1 MMKTY
6 FVSDTHFRHRN
17 VLKYEPV
24 RLHFLAEFIVDRN
37 ITFTGPSDHKL
48 FFHLSPYDS
57 VESALR
63 YMVEKGGDDLDYVLR
78 LHDRMLVDYWNE
90 TVKNDDI
97 VWFLGDFVMGGR
109 NILND
114 YASKLRGR
122 KRIILGNHD
131 NLKDKDYLE
140 AGFEFV
146 SRWPVVLAQ
155 HIILS
160 HAPLPSVP
168 AGFYNIF
175 GHVHSAPTVPTQTAN
190 SRCVCVERQDMHPIA
205 ADINGEIPKW

>member
-1 MMKTY
+1 MIKTY
-6 FVSDTHFRHRN
+6 FISDTHFRHRN

-24 RLHFLAEFIVDRN
+24 RLRFLAKYIVDRN
-37 ITFTGPSDHKL
+37 IGFVLPNEKPFSL
-48 FFHLSPYDS
+48 NPYDS

-63 YMVEKGGDDLDYVLR
+63 DMVEKGGDDLDYVLQ
-78 LHDRMLVDYWNE
+78 LHDRMLIDYWNE
-90 TVKNDDI
+90 TVRNDDI
-97 VWFLGDFVMGGR
+97 IWFLGDFALGGR
-109 NILND
+109 NVLND
-114 YASKLRGR
+114 YASKLKGR

-168 AGFYNIF
+168 TGFYNIF
-175 GHVHSAPTVPTQTAN
+175 GHVHSAAAVPTQTEN
-190 SRCVCVERQDMHPIA
+190 TRCVCVERQDMRPIA

>member
-1 MMKTY
+1 MIKTY
-6 FVSDTHFRHRN
+6 FISDTHFRHRN

-24 RLHFLAEFIVDRN
+24 RLHFLAEYIVDRN
-37 ITFTGPSDHKL
+37 IGFVLPNEKPFSL
-48 FFHLSPYDS
+48 NPYDS

-63 YMVEKGGDDLDYVLR
+63 NMVEKGGDDLDYVLQ
-78 LHDRMLVDYWNE
+78 LHDRMLIDYWNE
-90 TVKNDDI
+90 TVRNDDI
-97 VWFLGDFVMGGR
+97 VWFLGDFALGGR
-109 NILND
+109 NVLND
-114 YASKLRGR
+114 YASKLKGR

-160 HAPLPSVP
+160 HAPLQSVP

-175 GHVHSAPTVPTQTAN
+175 GHVHSAAAVPTQTEN
-190 SRCVCVERQDMHPIA
+190 TRCVCVERQDMRPIA

>member
-6 FVSDTHFRHRN
+6 FISDTHFRHRN

-24 RLHFLAEFIVDRN
+24 RLRFLAKYIVDHN
-37 ITFTGPSDHKL
+37 IGFVLPNEKPFSL
-48 FFHLSPYDS
+48 NPYDS

-63 YMVEKGGDDLDYVLR
+63 DMVEKGGDDLDYVLQ
-78 LHDRMLVDYWNE
+78 LHDRMLIDYWNE
-90 TVKNDDI
+90 TVRNDDI
-97 VWFLGDFVMGGR
+97 VWFLGDFALGGR
-109 NILND
+109 NVLND
-114 YASKLRGR
+114 YASKLKGR

-168 AGFYNIF
+168 TGFYNIF
-175 GHVHSAPTVPTQTAN
+175 GHVHSAAAVPTQTEN
-190 SRCVCVERQDMHPIA
+190 TRCVCVERQGMRPIA

>member
-1 MMKTY
+1 MIKTY
-6 FVSDTHFRHRN
+6 FISDTHFRHRN

-24 RLHFLAEFIVDRN
+24 RLRFLAKYIVDRN
-37 ITFTGPSDHKL
+37 IGFVLPNEKPFSLT
-48 FFHLSPYDS
+48 PYDS

-63 YMVEKGGDDLDYVLR
+63 DMVEKGGDDLDYVLQ
-78 LHDRMLVDYWNE
+78 LHDHMLIDYWNE
-90 TVKNDDI
+90 TVRNDDI
-97 VWFLGDFVMGGR
+97 VWFLGDFSLGGR
-109 NILND
+109 SVLND
-114 YASKLRGR
+114 YASKLKGR

-168 AGFYNIF
+168 TGFYNIF
-175 GHVHSAPTVPTQTAN
+175 GHVHSAAAIPTQTENA
-190 SRCVCVERQDMHPIA
+190 RCVCVERQGMRPIA

>member
-6 FVSDTHFRHRN
+6 FISDTHFRHRN

-24 RLHFLAEFIVDRN
+24 RLHFLAKYIVDRN
-37 ITFTGPSDHKL
+37 IGFVLPNEKPFSL
-48 FFHLSPYDS
+48 NPYDS
-57 VESALR
+57 VESALLD
-63 YMVEKGGDDLDYVLR
+63 MVEKGGDDLDYVLQ
-78 LHDRMLVDYWNE
+78 LHDRMLIDYWNE
-90 TVKNDDI
+90 TVRNDDT
-97 VWFLGDFVMGGR
+97 VWFLGDFVLGGR
-109 NILND
+109 NVLND
-114 YASKLRGR
+114 YASKLKGR

-168 AGFYNIF
+168 TGFYNIF
-175 GHVHSAPTVPTQTAN
+175 GHVHSAAAVPTQTEN
-190 SRCVCVERQDMHPIA
+190 TRCVCVERQDMRPIA

>member
-1 MMKTY
+1 MIKTY
-6 FVSDTHFRHRN
+6 FISDTHFRHRN

-24 RLHFLAEFIVDRN
+24 RLRFLAKYIVDRN
-37 ITFTGPSDHKL
+37 IGFVLPNEKPFSL
-48 FFHLSPYDS
+48 NPYDS

-63 YMVEKGGDDLDYVLR
+63 DMVEKGGDDLDYVLQ
-78 LHDRMLVDYWNE
+78 LHDRMLIDYWNE
-90 TVKNDDI
+90 TVRNDDI
-97 VWFLGDFVMGGR
+97 VWFLGDFVLGGR
-109 NILND
+109 NVLND
-114 YASKLRGR
+114 YASKLKGR

-175 GHVHSAPTVPTQTAN
+175 GHVHSAAAVPTQTEN
-190 SRCVCVERQDMHPIA
+190 TRCVCVERQGMRPIA

>member
-6 FVSDTHFRHRN
+6 FISDTHFRHRN

-24 RLHFLAEFIVDRN
+24 RLHFLAKYIVDRN
-37 ITFTGPSDHKL
+37 IGFVLPNEKPFSL
-48 FFHLSPYDS
+48 NPYDS
-57 VESALR
+57 VKSALR
-63 YMVEKGGDDLDYVLR
+63 DMVEKGGDDLDYVLQ
-78 LHDRMLVDYWNE
+78 LHDRMLIDYWNE
-90 TVKNDDI
+90 TVRNDDT
-97 VWFLGDFVMGGR
+97 VWFLGDFVLGGR
-109 NILND
+109 NVLND
-114 YASKLRGR
+114 YASKLKGR

-140 AGFEFV
+140 ASFEFV

-168 AGFYNIF
+168 TGFYNIF
-175 GHVHSAPTVPTQTAN
+175 GHVHSAAAVPTQTEN
-190 SRCVCVERQDMHPIA
+190 TRCVCVERQGMRPIA

>member
-24 RLHFLAEFIVDRN
+24 RLHFLAEYIVDRN
-37 ITFTGPSDHKL
+37 IGFVLPNEKPFSL
-48 FFHLSPYDS
+48 NPYDS

-63 YMVEKGGDDLDYVLR
+63 DMVEKGGDDLDYVLQ
-78 LHDRMLVDYWNE
+78 LHDRMLIDYWNE
-90 TVKNDDI
+90 TVRNDDI
-97 VWFLGDFVMGGR
+97 VWFLGDFVLGGR
-109 NILND
+109 NVLND
-114 YASKLRGR
+114 YASKLKGR

-168 AGFYNIF
+168 TGFYNIF
-175 GHVHSAPTVPTQTAN
+175 GHVHSAAAVPTQTEN
-190 SRCVCVERQDMHPIA
+190 TRCVCVERQGMRPIA

>member
-1 MMKTY
+1 MIKTY
-6 FVSDTHFRHRN
+6 FISDTHFRHRN

-24 RLHFLAEFIVDRN
+24 RLRFLAKYIVDRN
-37 ITFTGPSDHKL
+37 IGFVLPNEKPFSL
-48 FFHLSPYDS
+48 NPYDS

-63 YMVEKGGDDLDYVLR
+63 DMVEKGGDDLDYVLQ
-78 LHDRMLVDYWNE
+78 LHDRMLIDYWNE
-90 TVKNDDI
+90 TVRNDDI
-97 VWFLGDFVMGGR
+97 VWFLGDFALGGR
-109 NILND
+109 NVLND
-114 YASKLRGR
+114 YASKLKGR

-160 HAPLPSVP
+160 HAPLQSVP

-175 GHVHSAPTVPTQTAN
+175 GHVHSAAAVPTQTEN
-190 SRCVCVERQDMHPIA
+190 TRCVCVERQDMRPIA

>member
-1 MMKTY
+1 MIKTY
-6 FVSDTHFRHRN
+6 FISDTHFRHRN

-24 RLHFLAEFIVDRN
+24 RLHFLAKYIVDRN
-37 ITFTGPSDHKL
+37 IGFVLPNEKPFSL
-48 FFHLSPYDS
+48 NPYDS

-63 YMVEKGGDDLDYVLR
+63 DMVEKGGDDLDYVLQ
-78 LHDRMLVDYWNE
+78 LHDRMLIDYWNE
-90 TVKNDDI
+90 TVRNDDI
-97 VWFLGDFVMGGR
+97 VWFLGDFVLGGR
-109 NILND
+109 NVLND
-114 YASKLRGR
+114 YASKLKGR

-168 AGFYNIF
+168 TGFYNIF
-175 GHVHSAPTVPTQTAN
+175 GHVHSAAAVPTQTEN
-190 SRCVCVERQDMHPIA
+190 TRCVCVERQGMRPIA

>member
-1 MMKTY
+1 MIKTY
-6 FVSDTHFRHRN
+6 FISDTHFRHRN

-24 RLHFLAEFIVDRN
+24 RLRFLAKYIVDRN
-37 ITFTGPSDHKL
+37 IGFVLPNEKPFSL
-48 FFHLSPYDS
+48 NPYDS

-63 YMVEKGGDDLDYVLR
+63 DMVEKGGDDLDYVLQ
-78 LHDRMLVDYWNE
+78 LHDRMLIDYWNE
-90 TVKNDDI
+90 TVRNDDI
-97 VWFLGDFVMGGR
+97 VWFLGDFVLGGH
-109 NILND
+109 NVLND
-114 YASKLRGR
+114 YASKLKGR

-175 GHVHSAPTVPTQTAN
+175 GHVHSAAAVPTQTEN
-190 SRCVCVERQDMHPIA
+190 TRCVCVERQDMRPIA

>member
-1 MMKTY
+1 MIKTY
-6 FVSDTHFRHRN
+6 FISDTHFRHRN

-24 RLHFLAEFIVDRN
+24 RLRFLAEYIVDRN
-37 ITFTGPSDHKL
+37 IGFVLPNAKPFSLT
-48 FFHLSPYDS
+48 PYDS

-63 YMVEKGGDDLDYVLR
+63 DMVEKGGDDLDYVLQ
-78 LHDRMLVDYWNE
+78 LHDRMLIDYWNE
-90 TVKNDDI
+90 TVRNDDI
-97 VWFLGDFVMGGR
+97 VWFLGDFVLGGR
-109 NILND
+109 NVLND
-114 YASKLRGR
+114 YASKLKGR

-168 AGFYNIF
+168 TGFYNIF
-175 GHVHSAPTVPTQTAN
+175 GHVHSAAAVPTQTEN
-190 SRCVCVERQDMHPIA
+190 TRCVCVERQDMRPIA

>member
-6 FVSDTHFRHRN
+6 FISDTHFRHRN

-24 RLHFLAEFIVDRN
+24 RLRFLAQYIVDRN
-37 ITFTGPSDHKL
+37 IGFVLPHETPFSLT
-48 FFHLSPYDS
+48 PYDS

-63 YMVEKGGDDLDYVLR
+63 DMVENGGDDLDYELR
-78 LHDRMLVDYWNE
+78 LHDRMLIDYWNE
-90 TVKNDDI
+90 TVRNDDI
-97 VWFLGDFVMGGR
+97 VWFLGDFALGGR
-109 NILND
+109 NVLND
-114 YASKLRGR
+114 YASKLKGR

-168 AGFYNIF
+168 TGFYNIF
-175 GHVHSAPTVPTQTAN
+175 GHVHSAAAVPTQTENA
-190 SRCVCVERQDMHPIA
+190 RCVCVERQGMRPIA

>member
-1 MMKTY
+1 MIKTY
-6 FVSDTHFRHRN
+6 FISDTHFRHRN

-24 RLHFLAEFIVDRN
+24 RLRFLAKYIVDRN
-37 ITFTGPSDHKL
+37 IGFVLPNEKPFSL
-48 FFHLSPYDS
+48 NPYDS

-63 YMVEKGGDDLDYVLR
+63 NMVEKGGDDLDYVLQ
-78 LHDRMLVDYWNE
+78 LHDRMLIDYWNE
-90 TVKNDDI
+90 TVRNDDI
-97 VWFLGDFVMGGR
+97 VWFLGDFALGGR
-109 NILND
+109 NVLND
-114 YASKLRGR
+114 YASKLKGR

-155 HIILS
+155 HVILS

-168 AGFYNIF
+168 TGFYNIF
-175 GHVHSAPTVPTQTAN
+175 GHVHSAAAVPTQTEN
-190 SRCVCVERQDMHPIA
+190 TRCVCVERQGMRPIA

>member
-1 MMKTY
+1 MIKTY
-6 FVSDTHFRHRN
+6 FISDTHFRHRN
-17 VLKYEPV
+17 VLKYESV
-24 RLHFLAEFIVDRN
+24 RLRFLAKYIVDRN
-37 ITFTGPSDHKL
+37 IGFVLPNEKPFSL
-48 FFHLSPYDS
+48 NPYDS

-63 YMVEKGGDDLDYVLR
+63 DMVEKGDDDLDYVLQ
-78 LHDRMLVDYWNE
+78 LHDRMLIDYWNE
-90 TVKNDDI
+90 TVRNDDI
-97 VWFLGDFVMGGR
+97 VWFLGDFVLGGR
-109 NILND
+109 NVLND
-114 YASKLRGR
+114 YASKLKGR

-175 GHVHSAPTVPTQTAN
+175 GHVHSAAAVPTQTEN
-190 SRCVCVERQDMHPIA
+190 TRCVCVERQDMRPIA

>member
-6 FVSDTHFRHRN
+6 FISDTHFRHRN

-24 RLHFLAEFIVDRN
+24 RLRFLAKYIVDRN
-37 ITFTGPSDHKL
+37 IGFVLPNEKPFSL
-48 FFHLSPYDS
+48 NPYDS

-63 YMVEKGGDDLDYVLR
+63 DMVENGGDDLDYVLQ
-78 LHDRMLVDYWNE
+78 LHDRMLIDYWNE
-90 TVKNDDI
+90 TVRNDDI
-97 VWFLGDFVMGGR
+97 VWFLGDFALSGR
-109 NILND
+109 NVLND
-114 YASKLRGR
+114 YASKLKGR

-168 AGFYNIF
+168 IGFYNIF
-175 GHVHSAPTVPTQTAN
+175 GHVHSAAAVPTQTEN
-190 SRCVCVERQDMHPIA
+190 TRCVCVERQGMRPIA

>member
-6 FVSDTHFRHRN
+6 FISDTHFRHRN

-24 RLHFLAEFIVDRN
+24 RLYFLAKYIVDRN
-37 ITFTGPSDHKL
+37 IGFVLPNEKPFSL
-48 FFHLSPYDS
+48 NPYDS

-63 YMVEKGGDDLDYVLR
+63 DMVEKGGDDLDYVLR
-78 LHDRMLVDYWNE
+78 LHDRMLIDYWNE
-90 TVKNDDI
+90 TVRNDDI
-97 VWFLGDFVMGGR
+97 VWFLGDFVLGGR
-109 NILND
+109 NVLND
-114 YASKLRGR
+114 YASKLKGR

-160 HAPLPSVP
+160 HTPLPSVP
-168 AGFYNIF
+168 TGFYNIF
-175 GHVHSAPTVPTQTAN
+175 GHVHSAAAVPTQTEN
-190 SRCVCVERQDMHPIA
+190 TRCVCVERQDMRPIA

>member
-1 MMKTY
+1 MIKTY
-6 FVSDTHFRHRN
+6 FISDTHFRHRN

-24 RLHFLAEFIVDRN
+24 RLRFLAKYIVDRN
-37 ITFTGPSDHKL
+37 IGFVLTNEKPFSLT
-48 FFHLSPYDS
+48 PYDS

-63 YMVEKGGDDLDYVLR
+63 DMVEKGGDDLDYVLQ
-78 LHDRMLVDYWNE
+78 LHDRMLIDYWNE
-90 TVKNDDI
+90 TVRNDDI
-97 VWFLGDFVMGGR
+97 VWFLGDFSLGGR
-109 NILND
+109 SVLND
-114 YASKLRGR
+114 YASKLKGR

-168 AGFYNIF
+168 TGFYNIF
-175 GHVHSAPTVPTQTAN
+175 GHVHSAAAIPTQTENA
-190 SRCVCVERQDMHPIA
+190 RCVCVERQGMRPIA

>member
-1 MMKTY
+1 MIKTY
-6 FVSDTHFRHRN
+6 FISDTHFRHRN

-24 RLHFLAEFIVDRN
+24 RLRFLAKYIVDRN
-37 ITFTGPSDHKL
+37 IGFVLPNEKPFSLT
-48 FFHLSPYDS
+48 PYDS

-63 YMVEKGGDDLDYVLR
+63 DMVEKGGDDLDYVLR
-78 LHDRMLVDYWNE
+78 LHDRMLIDYWNE
-90 TVKNDDI
+90 TVRNDDI
-97 VWFLGDFVMGGR
+97 VWFLGDFVLGGR
-109 NILND
+109 NLLND
-114 YASKLRGR
+114 YASKLKGR

-168 AGFYNIF
+168 SGFYNIF
-175 GHVHSAPTVPTQTAN
+175 GHVHSAAAVPTQTEN
-190 SRCVCVERQDMHPIA
+190 TRCVCVERQDMRPIA

>member
-1 MMKTY
+1 MIKTY
-6 FVSDTHFRHRN
+6 FISDTHFRHRN

-24 RLHFLAEFIVDRN
+24 RLRFLAKYIVDRN
-37 ITFTGPSDHKL
+37 IGFVLPNEKPFSL
-48 FFHLSPYDS
+48 NPYDS

-63 YMVEKGGDDLDYVLR
+63 DMVEKGGDDLDYVLQ
-78 LHDRMLVDYWNE
+78 LHDRMLIDYWNE
-90 TVKNDDI
+90 TVRNDDI
-97 VWFLGDFVMGGR
+97 VWFLGDFALGGR
-109 NILND
+109 NVLND
-114 YASKLRGR
+114 YASKLKGR

-146 SRWPVVLAQ
+146 SRWPVILAQ

-168 AGFYNIF
+168 IGFYNIF
-175 GHVHSAPTVPTQTAN
+175 GHVHSAAAVPTQTEN
-190 SRCVCVERQDMHPIA
+190 TRCVCVERQGMRPIA

>member
-1 MMKTY
+1 MIKTY
-6 FVSDTHFRHRN
+6 FISDTHFRHRN
-17 VLKYEPV
+17 VLKYEPA
-24 RLHFLAEFIVDRN
+24 RLRFLAEYIVDRN
-37 ITFTGPSDHKL
+37 IGFVLPNEKPFSLT
-48 FFHLSPYDS
+48 PYDS

-63 YMVEKGGDDLDYVLR
+63 DMVEKGGDDLDYVLR
-78 LHDRMLVDYWNE
+78 LHDRMLIDYWNE
-90 TVKNDDI
+90 TVRNDDI
-97 VWFLGDFVMGGR
+97 VWFLGDFVLGGR
-109 NILND
+109 NVLND
-114 YASKLRGR
+114 YASKLKGR

-168 AGFYNIF
+168 TDFYNIF
-175 GHVHSAPTVPTQTAN
+175 GHVHSAAAVPTQTEN
-190 SRCVCVERQDMHPIA
+190 TRCVCVERQDMRPIA

>member
-1 MMKTY
+1 MIKTY
-6 FVSDTHFRHRN
+6 FISDTHFRHRN

-24 RLHFLAEFIVDRN
+24 RLRFLAKYIVDRN
-37 ITFTGPSDHKL
+37 IGFVLPNEKPFSL
-48 FFHLSPYDS
+48 NPYDS

-63 YMVEKGGDDLDYVLR
+63 DMVEKSGDDLDYVLQ
-78 LHDRMLVDYWNE
+78 LHDRMLIDYWNE
-90 TVKNDDI
+90 TVRNDDI
-97 VWFLGDFVMGGR
+97 VWFLGDFALGGR
-109 NILND
+109 NVLND
-114 YASKLRGR
+114 YASKLKGR

-168 AGFYNIF
+168 TGFYNIF
-175 GHVHSAPTVPTQTAN
+175 GHVHSAAAVPTQTEN
-190 SRCVCVERQDMHPIA
+190 TRCVCVERQDMRPIA

>member
-1 MMKTY
+1 MIKTY
-6 FVSDTHFRHRN
+6 FISDTHFRHRN

-24 RLHFLAEFIVDRN
+24 RLRFLAKYIVDRN
-37 ITFTGPSDHKL
+37 IGFILPNEKPFSL
-48 FFHLSPYDS
+48 APYDS

-63 YMVEKGGDDLDYVLR
+63 DMVEKGGDDLDYVLR
-78 LHDRMLVDYWNE
+78 LHDRMLIDYWNE
-90 TVKNDDI
+90 TVRNDDI
-97 VWFLGDFVMGGR
+97 VWFLGDFALGGR
-109 NILND
+109 NVLND
-114 YASKLRGR
+114 YASKLKGR

-168 AGFYNIF
+168 TGFYNIF
-175 GHVHSAPTVPTQTAN
+175 GHVHSAAAVPTQTEN
-190 SRCVCVERQDMHPIA
+190 TRCVCVERQGMRPIA

>member
-6 FVSDTHFRHRN
+6 FISDTHFRHRN

-24 RLHFLAEFIVDRN
+24 RLRFLAKYIVDRN
-37 ITFTGPSDHKL
+37 IGFVLPNEKPFSL
-48 FFHLSPYDS
+48 NPYDS

-63 YMVEKGGDDLDYVLR
+63 DMVENGGDDLDYVLQ
-78 LHDRMLVDYWNE
+78 LHDRMLIDYWNE
-90 TVKNDDI
+90 TVRNDDI
-97 VWFLGDFVMGGR
+97 VWFLGDFALGGR
-109 NILND
+109 NVLND
-114 YASKLRGR
+114 YASKLKGR

-168 AGFYNIF
+168 IGFYNIF
-175 GHVHSAPTVPTQTAN
+175 GHVHSAAAVPTQTEN
-190 SRCVCVERQDMHPIA
+190 TRCVCVERQGMRPIA

>member
-1 MMKTY
+1 MIKTY
-6 FVSDTHFRHRN
+6 FISDTHFRHRN

-24 RLHFLAEFIVDRN
+24 RLRFLAKYIVDRN
-37 ITFTGPSDHKL
+37 IGFVLPNEKPFSL
-48 FFHLSPYDS
+48 NPYDS

-63 YMVEKGGDDLDYVLR
+63 DMVEKGGDDLDYVLQ
-78 LHDRMLVDYWNE
+78 LHDRMLIDYWNE
-90 TVKNDDI
+90 TVRNDDI
-97 VWFLGDFVMGGR
+97 IWFLGDFALGGR
-109 NILND
+109 NVLND
-114 YASKLRGR
+114 YASKLKGR

-168 AGFYNIF
+168 TGFYNIF
-175 GHVHSAPTVPTQTAN
+175 GHVHSAAAVPTQTEN
-190 SRCVCVERQDMHPIA
+190 TRCVCVERQDMRPIS

>member
-1 MMKTY
+1 MIKTY
-6 FVSDTHFRHRN
+6 FISDTHFRHRN

-24 RLHFLAEFIVDRN
+24 RLRFLAKYIVDRN
-37 ITFTGPSDHKL
+37 IGFVLPNEKPFSL
-48 FFHLSPYDS
+48 NPYDS

-63 YMVEKGGDDLDYVLR
+63 DMVEKGGDDLDYVLQ
-78 LHDRMLVDYWNE
+78 LHDRMLIDYWNE
-90 TVKNDDI
+90 TVRNDDI
-97 VWFLGDFVMGGR
+97 VWFLGDFVLGGR
-109 NILND
+109 NVLND
-114 YASKLRGR
+114 YASKLKGR

-175 GHVHSAPTVPTQTAN
+175 GHVHSAAAVPTQTEN
-190 SRCVCVERQDMHPIA
+190 TRCVCVERQDMRPIA

>member
-1 MMKTY
+1 MIKTY
-6 FVSDTHFRHRN
+6 FISDTHFRHRN

-24 RLHFLAEFIVDRN
+24 RLRFLAKYIVDRN
-37 ITFTGPSDHKL
+37 IGFVLPNEKPFSL
-48 FFHLSPYDS
+48 NPYDS

-63 YMVEKGGDDLDYVLR
+63 DMVEKGGDDLDYVLQ
-78 LHDRMLVDYWNE
+78 LHDRMLIDYWNE
-90 TVKNDDI
+90 TVRNDDI
-97 VWFLGDFVMGGR
+97 VWFLGDFALGGR
-109 NILND
+109 NVLND
-114 YASKLRGR
+114 YASKLKGR

-168 AGFYNIF
+168 TGFYNIF
-175 GHVHSAPTVPTQTAN
+175 GHVHSAAAVPTQTEN
-190 SRCVCVERQDMHPIA
+190 TRCVCVERQDMRPIA